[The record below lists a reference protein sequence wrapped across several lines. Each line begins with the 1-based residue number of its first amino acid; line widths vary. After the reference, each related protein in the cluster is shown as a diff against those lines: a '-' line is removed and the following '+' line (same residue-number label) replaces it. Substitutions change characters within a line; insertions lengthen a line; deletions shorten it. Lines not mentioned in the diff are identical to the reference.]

1 MKTKSNGSPNALQGY
16 KRDFKVS
23 ISSALFSIM
32 ILISF
37 GILADFFDLQ
47 QSSLFESSCRATE
60 KPILFWQSSWD
71 QAGPEV
77 HQIVKEGALHGVL
90 PIGVSQN
97 FLGWQA
103 SVLRSEQKKGNSEN
117 FWRFTVER
125 MTTAGPQMTVKIPRM
140 AQGEYYRISVTA
152 RNRSDGRFSLYLRE
166 NPAPYRSI
174 GPSVSLESSPQW
186 QTESVIVRFSEPAS
200 GQYSLYFNMGGC
212 GIFDIKEIK
221 ITQADADSFNAQQS
235 GFGLKDSASVRR
247 PDSRW
252 NNFIFSSC
260 FPFGVPSGWNCR
272 RGTASLSND
281 TTGPSG
287 ERALKLENGFGEIE
301 QPRLYSAPFQVPD
314 PEKIYA
320 VSFSAK
326 GTGSIQCNGKS
337 FELSDQWQRF
347 ETSLRIPKSHAGAVL
362 DFSGDKTFYLDAV
375 RVSEKNSDSQ
385 RSLSNAN
392 KNIADKNSRSNNVT
406 DYRRAGRCEIALGL
420 PDSDASESRIQ
431 FSDEPSKLRFRL
443 MGDYSDLTLTVNVT
457 NIWGETRQ
465 LAPMTPRQ
473 ANGDFD
479 YLVFPETPFGQFR
492 IEVQARQGDRE
503 IAPIAEF
510 VVTRL
515 KRPIYWGKDA
525 PDSMFGIH
533 VEPISRMLVG
543 LKAGGVNWVR
553 LHDAGAQYSL
563 WSNIE
568 PKKGE
573 WHFYDREIQ
582 NYRNHHLK
590 IYGQLGGAPVWASY
604 YGKGGPITPSA
615 YWVRYCAPTDDH
627 MSDFENYAF
636 RMVKHYKGVI
646 DDWCLWNEPWGS
658 FLHKAYDP
666 KTNQYHCFE
675 NQGAEYTKILKA
687 AYSGAKKANP
697 QVRVSGFGTTS
708 GAVDFTEQIVA
719 AGGYPSCDELD
730 YHQYAPR
737 VFGFPNDG
745 MSDDFQRTFAP
756 VTARYGSVTRPVI
769 MSEGS
774 PTNTGSDGGRPI
786 QGIYKN
792 VLPWENHE
800 NVHDRADRVVRFLT
814 AYKSCQIKRVFLY
827 TAHGHT
833 NLTKSSF
840 LLLVCADG
848 YPHPMLAALS
858 AFAQNAEDSK
868 FLEYHKIGHDLYAAV
883 FEKKEG
889 TGFVEITGKRSGDYL
904 IDCSDKS
911 VRATDLYGN
920 PLAFPVKYQGYVLY
934 LTGKSNS
941 KKIAESLKVR
951 KID

>member
-1 MKTKSNGSPNALQGY
+1 MKAKSNESHGTLQGFE
-16 KRDFKVS
+16 KKIHNVLILVVALIPFLSLPGFFAIGNSDQFP
-23 ISSALFSIM
+23 SACQASE
-32 ILISF
+32 
-37 GILADFFDLQ
+37 
-47 QSSLFESSCRATE
+47 ESAV
-60 KPILFWQSSWD
+60 FWQSQWD
-71 QAGPEV
+71 QSGPEI
-77 HQIVKEGALHGVL
+77 HQIVKGGALHGFL
-90 PIGVSQN
+90 PTGVSQN
-97 FLGWQA
+97 FLGWQD
-103 SVLRSEQKKGNSEN
+103 SVLKSEQKKENSEN

-125 MTTAGPQMTVKIPRM
+125 MTTAGPQMTVHIPKM
-140 AQGEYYRISVTA
+140 TSGEYYRISVTA
-152 RNRSDGRFSLYLRE
+152 RNRSDGHLNIYLRE

-186 QTESVIVRFSEPAS
+186 QTESIVVHFIEPDS

-221 ITQADADSFNAQQS
+221 ITRADADSFNAQQN
-235 GFGLKDSASVRR
+235 GFGLKNSASVRR
-247 PDSRW
+247 PDPHW
-252 NNFIFSSC
+252 NNYIFSSC
-260 FPFGVPSGWNCR
+260 FPFGVPTGWNCR
-272 RGTASLSND
+272 RGMVSLSDD
-281 TTGPSG
+281 TNGPSG
-287 ERALKLENGFGEIE
+287 QRVLKLENGFGEFE
-301 QPRLYSAPFQVPD
+301 QPVLYSAPFQVPD
-314 PEKIYA
+314 PEQVYA

-326 GTGSIQCNGKS
+326 GSGSIQCNGKS

-347 ETSLRIPKSHAGAVL
+347 ETSLQIPKSHAGAVL
-362 DFSGDKTFYLDAV
+362 NFSGNKTFYLDAV
-375 RVSEKNSDSQ
+375 RVSKKVSDPKATDQKSK
-385 RSLSNAN
+385 SSH
-392 KNIADKNSRSNNVT
+392 VT
-406 DYRRAGRCEIALGL
+406 NYRRAGRCEIALGL

-431 FSDEPSKLRFRL
+431 FSDEPSKIRFRL
-443 MGDYSDLTLTVNVT
+443 MGDYRDLSLMVKVT
-457 NIWGETRQ
+457 NIWGTTKELT
-465 LAPMTPRQ
+465 PISPRQ
-473 ANGDFD
+473 SEGDFD
-479 YLVFPETPFGQFR
+479 YFVFPETPFGQFR
-492 IEVQARQGDRE
+492 IEVLALQGDQQ
-503 IAPIAEF
+503 IAPVAEF

-515 KRPIYWGKDA
+515 QRPIYWGKDA

-563 WSNIE
+563 WSSLE

-573 WHFYDREIQ
+573 WHFYDREIE
-582 NYRNHHLK
+582 NYRKHHLM

-604 YGKGGPITPSA
+604 YGKGGPITPSP
-615 YWVRYCAPTDDH
+615 YWIRYCAPTDDH
-627 MSDFENYAF
+627 MADFENYAF
-636 RMVKHYKGVI
+636 QMVKHYKGII

-666 KTNQYHCFE
+666 KKNQYRCFE

-687 AYSGAKKANP
+687 AYTGAKRANP
-697 QVRVSGFGTTS
+697 QVRISGFGTTS

-719 AGGYPSCDELD
+719 SGGYPFCDELD

-745 MSDDFQRTFAP
+745 MNDDFKRTFAP
-756 VTARYGSVTRPVI
+756 VTARYGSVSRSII

-774 PTNTGSDGGRPI
+774 PINTGSDGGRPI

-800 NVHDRADRVVRFLT
+800 NVHDKADRVVRFLT

-840 LLLVCADG
+840 LILVCADG

-858 AFAQNAEDSK
+858 AFAQNAENSK
-868 FLEYHKIGHDLYAAV
+868 FIEYQKIAPDLYAAL
-883 FEKKEG
+883 FEKKDG
-889 TGFVEITGKRSGDYL
+889 TGFVEITGKRSTDFL
-904 IDCSDKS
+904 IDSADPA
-911 VRATDLYGN
+911 VQATDLYGN
-920 PLAFPVKYQGYVLY
+920 PLSFPLKYQGYVLY
-934 LTGKSNS
+934 MKGNVSS
-941 KKIAESLKVR
+941 KKIADSLKVR